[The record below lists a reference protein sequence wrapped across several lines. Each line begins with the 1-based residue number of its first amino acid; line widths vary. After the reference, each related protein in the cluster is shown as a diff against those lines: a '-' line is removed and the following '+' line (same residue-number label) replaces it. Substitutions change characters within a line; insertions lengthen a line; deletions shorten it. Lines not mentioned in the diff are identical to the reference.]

1 MYKYKLT
8 FPLLMIVVAL
18 FAMTSCSE
26 EDNTVEEY
34 ADWVNVNDKYYDD
47 LTAKVLG
54 MGDNSTWKRVR
65 TWSKIDEAANA
76 NSDYIIME
84 KLGSDPTAKDEYPQ
98 YSDSVKVHYQ
108 GRLLPSPT
116 YPKGYLFD
124 SSYQGAFDPAIANP
138 TKMAISGV
146 VDGFTTA
153 LLNMRRGDYYR
164 VYIPYQLGYGLK
176 ASSSIPAGSTLIFE
190 IRMVDFW

>member
-1 MYKYKLT
+1 M
-8 FPLLMIVVAL
+8 LMMVVAL
-18 FAMTSCSE
+18 FATTSCSE

-34 ADWVNVNDKYYDD
+34 ADWVNVNDKYYDE
-47 LTAKVLG
+47 LTAKVQA

-65 TWSKIDEAANA
+65 TWSKIAEAANA

-84 KLGSDPTAKDEYPQ
+84 KLGSDPTAKDEVPQ
-98 YSDSVKVHYQ
+98 YTDSVKVHYQ

-124 SSYQGAFDPAIANP
+124 SSYQGVFDPAIANP
-138 TKMAISGV
+138 TKFAIRGV
-146 VDGFTTA
+146 VDGFSTA

-164 VYIPYQLGYGLK
+164 VYIPYQLGYGLS

>member
-8 FPLLMIVVAL
+8 FPLLMMVVAL

-34 ADWVNVNDKYYDD
+34 ADWVNVNDKYFDEM
-47 LTAKVLG
+47 TAKVQG
-54 MGDNSTWKRVR
+54 MTGDTWKRVR